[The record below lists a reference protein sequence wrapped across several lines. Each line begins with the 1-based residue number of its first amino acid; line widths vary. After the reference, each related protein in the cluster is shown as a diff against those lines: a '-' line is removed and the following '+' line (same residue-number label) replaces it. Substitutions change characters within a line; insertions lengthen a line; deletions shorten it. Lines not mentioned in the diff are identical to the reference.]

1 MCAKCECR
9 SGRWSCRERY
19 ALLETLEGRVSSHD
33 VEDGWVLK
41 LTILEDVVVA
51 WKK

>member
-9 SGRWSCRERY
+9 SGRWSCRGRY
-19 ALLETLEGRVSSHD
+19 ALLETLDRRFSSRD
-33 VEDGWVLK
+33 SEDGWVLE
-41 LTILEDVVVA
+41 LTILRDVVVA